1 MKIGKAPVPLAPK
14 PIEVFEFV
22 HPKVVPAVVLVNVVE
37 GTELP
42 AH

>member
-1 MKIGKAPVPLAPK
+1 VKIGKAPVPLAPK
-14 PIEVFEFV
+14 PIDVFEFV
-22 HPKVVPAVVLVNVVE
+22 HPNVVPAVVLVNVVE